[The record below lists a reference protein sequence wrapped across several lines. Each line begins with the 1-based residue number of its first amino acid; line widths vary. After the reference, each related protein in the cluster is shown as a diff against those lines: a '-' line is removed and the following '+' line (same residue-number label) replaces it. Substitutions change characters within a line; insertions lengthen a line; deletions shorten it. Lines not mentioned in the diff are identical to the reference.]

1 MSIQL
6 RKKIRDTAFEVWDKI
21 QPEIKKQKG
30 WKYTGTMAKNACLL
44 YCNLKQY
51 AEPDNKNF
59 WEEVAKYIDKRF

>member
-6 RKKIRDTAFEVWDKI
+6 RKKIREAAYEVWEKI

-30 WKYTGTMAKNACLL
+30 GKYTGKMAKNACLL

-51 AEPDNKNF
+51 AEPANKNF
-59 WEEVAKYIDKRF
+59 WVEVAEYIDKRF